1 MNKDLRIGL
10 IEPYATQDGTL
21 WGPRMKDLYSVV
33 RLPSRAIDLLAAI
46 LRRQGFSSVKT
57 FNPLY
62 NRHRGRFQPEELRA
76 LSEMDVVG
84 ISSITRTQP
93 PAYELARRLK
103 ELNPAVWTVF
113 GGPHVTALPEES
125 LAHGDVVVRREGDAT
140 FVDLLERLAEDRSNP
155 FLENLPGISYRD
167 RHGEICHNPDRPF
180 LTGEELSELPFPDLP
195 PSVLRGISNSVIVT
209 SRGCPFACDFC
220 AVISQF
226 GRGYRFLGTDRAV
239 ELIAHTLR
247 QTQKPV
253 FFGDDN
259 FNALP
264 SRTRAILERV
274 LEKGIRIP
282 SWGAQVRVEAA
293 QDREL
298 LALMKRAGCS
308 KVYVGFESINQET
321 LDLFKKRSSRE
332 KNEAAIRAFHEAGL
346 SIHGMFVLGSDA
358 DTVGTVRDTVAFAK
372 EMRLGTAQF
381 FALTTLPGTP
391 MTARYLEEGKVL
403 NRNWHLYDAHHVVIE
418 PARMSPHILQQ
429 EISRSH
435 KDFYSWREALRNLF
449 SAPVDRLYNAKIRI
463 LGSFLALWIHRQ
475 VRTYRRELKTLEA
488 WSQEVEN
495 RYQSLW
501 RAWGSRV
508 QNLGREIS
516 QTAEPVRESAEEFMG
531 WLKKSLEPLPQEFLP
546 YCRRYVMPKVEAI
559 RDFLVSRE
567 GQTLPLTAGSG
578 PF

>member
-1 MNKDLRIGL
+1 MKEELRIGL
-10 IEPYATQDGTL
+10 IEPYATKDGTL
-21 WGPRMKDLYSVV
+21 WGPRMKDLYSMV

-46 LRRQGFSSVKT
+46 LRNRGFSSVKT

-62 NRHRGRFQPEELRA
+62 NRHRGRFHREELSA
-76 LSEMDVVG
+76 LAKMDVVG

-103 ELNPAVWTVF
+103 KLNPGVWTVF

-125 LAHGDVVVRREGDAT
+125 LEHGDVVVRREGDAT
-140 FVDLLERLAEDRSNP
+140 FVDLLERLAEGRSDP
-155 FLENLPGISYRD
+155 FLEDLPGISYRHRD
-167 RHGEICHNPDRPF
+167 GSIRHNPERPF
-180 LTGEELSELPFPDLP
+180 LTSEELSELPFPDLP
-195 PSVLRGISNSVIVT
+195 HCVLRGISNSVIVT
-209 SRGCPFACDFC
+209 SRGCPFACEFC

-226 GRGYRFLGTDRAV
+226 GRGYRFLDTDRAV
-239 ELIAHTLR
+239 ELIEHTLR
-247 QTQKPV
+247 QTRKPV

-259 FNALP
+259 FNARP

-274 LEKGIRIP
+274 LEKGIRMP
-282 SWGAQVRVEAA
+282 PWGAQVRVEAA
-293 QDREL
+293 QDRAL

-321 LDLFKKRSSRE
+321 LDLFNKRSSRE
-332 KNEAAIRAFHEAGL
+332 ENEAAIRAFHKAGL

-358 DTVGTVRDTVAFAK
+358 DTLATVRDTVAFAK

-418 PARMSPHILQQ
+418 PARMTPHLLQQ
-429 EISRSH
+429 EITRSH

-449 SAPVDRLYNAKIRI
+449 SAPADRLYNAKIRI
-463 LGSFLALWIHRQ
+463 LGSFLTLWIHRQ
-475 VRTYRRELKTLEA
+475 VRTYRRQLRTLEA

-508 QNLGREIS
+508 QTLGREIS
-516 QTAEPVRESAEEFMG
+516 QTTEPVRESAEEFMG
-531 WLKKSLEPLPQEFLP
+531 WLRKSLEPLPQEFLP
-546 YCRRYVMPKVEAI
+546 YCRRYVRPKIETI
-559 RDFLVSRE
+559 RKLLVSGE
-567 GQTLPLTAGSG
+567 CQPAPLPLSSSLS
-578 PF
+578 